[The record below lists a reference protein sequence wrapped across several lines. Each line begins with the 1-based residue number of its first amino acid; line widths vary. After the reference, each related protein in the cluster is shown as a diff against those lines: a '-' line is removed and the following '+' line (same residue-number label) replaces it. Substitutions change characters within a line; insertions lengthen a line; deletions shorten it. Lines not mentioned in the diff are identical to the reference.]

1 MRDFFRLLFMGGL
14 SLSALCL
21 LASIILFI
29 MGFVQKDNQKA
40 LQLFKRGAMLFFGFL
55 LLFMVGFGMCVESFS
70 HIGT

>member
-1 MRDFFRLLFMGGL
+1 MRDFFRSLFMGGL

-40 LQLFKRGAMLFFGFL
+40 LRLFKWGAMVFFGFL
-55 LLFMVGFGMCVESFS
+55 LLFMVGFGACLYS
-70 HIGT
+70 